1 MEEKLL
7 RAPHAE
13 CFPGKAR
20 MPFGSICGGLDGALE
35 TDVSP
40 DDVLRR
46 AGHGG
51 VERIRNATESLFF
64 MLFFSLEQASCEL
77 LGRDYTGEGILGK

>member
-1 MEEKLL
+1 MRKASGKG
-7 RAPHAE
+7 RAP
-13 CFPGKAR
+13 FR
-20 MPFGSICGGLDGALE
+20 SVRGGFDGARE
-35 TDVSP
+35 TDISP

-64 MLFFSLEQASCEL
+64 MLFFSLEQASDEL
-77 LGRDYTGEGILGK
+77 LGRDYNGDGLLGK